1 MDEPEAKRVKVEE
14 NVFLDSKVNKK
25 DEETFQLFDEIMRN
39 REIEESVNYLED
51 PEYIELLDGF
61 KKRKDMI
68 NKVNAKWSC
77 YLEIHN
83 RYFNY
88 VNYKLFELNEM
99 QMNLLPDDIYFN
111 IILREDYYKNKFKI
125 MEIRIIKIKNIL
137 TFLENIKITFN
148 MQLLHNSLKYPL
160 LKSMVE
166 NYQPQPLVLIL

>member
-14 NVFLDSKVNKK
+14 NVFSDSKVNEK
-25 DEETFQLFDEIMRN
+25 DEENFQLFDEILRN
-39 REIEESVNYLED
+39 REIEESVNYLKD

-61 KKRKDMI
+61 TKRKNMI
-68 NKVNAKWSC
+68 NKVIGQWYC

-83 RYFNY
+83 KYFNY
-88 VNYKLFELNEM
+88 VNSKLFELNEM

-111 IILREDYYKNKFKI
+111 IILKEDYYKNKFKI

-148 MQLLHNSLKYPL
+148 MQLLYNSLKYPL

-166 NYQPQPLVLIL
+166 NYQPQPLV

>member
-14 NVFLDSKVNKK
+14 NVFLDSKVNEK
-25 DEETFQLFDEIMRN
+25 DEENFQLFDEIMRN
-39 REIEESVNYLED
+39 VKIEQSVNYLED
-51 PEYIELLDGF
+51 PEYIQLLNVL

-68 NKVNAKWSC
+68 NKVITKWSC

-83 RYFNY
+83 RYLNS

-99 QMNLLPDDIYFN
+99 QMNLLPDNIYFN

-137 TFLENIKITFN
+137 TFLESLKITFN

-160 LKSMVE
+160 LKSIID
-166 NYQPQPLVLIL
+166 NYQPQPFVLII